1 VAPRTALVHDWLVTW
16 GGAEEVLA
24 EMVDCLS
31 PSALYCIVEDL
42 DAEHRHLLDG
52 LELRTSFIQRVPGA
66 KSHFWHMAPLM
77 PLAVEQFDLGRYDVV
92 VSSSH
97 AVALG
102 ARTGP
107 EQVHVS
113 YVHSPMRFAWDL
125 QGLYLDAFGYRRG
138 PKSVAAR
145 LAFHYLRMW
154 DRGAGTSV
162 DDFVANSAFV
172 AGRIRKI
179 YGRPSTVIHPPVD
192 IEHFTP
198 GGSKGGYF
206 LAGGRMNPFKRIDA
220 VVSAFSTQLQDQRL
234 VVVGDGPDLSKIEAL
249 AGPNVE
255 LVGRVSRDRLRDLL
269 RGADAFIHA
278 ATEDFGIAM
287 AEAQACGTPVI
298 AFGRGGAAEIVRS
311 GADEPDPTGEL
322 FWQQNENGVSRGVRR
337 FLARRER
344 FEPEACRLNAERF
357 GADRFRKDLAAH
369 VEQVVAGR

>member
-1 VAPRTALVHDWLVTW
+1 MNHRTALVHDWLVTW
-16 GGAEEVLA
+16 GGAEQVLA
-24 EMVDCLS
+24 EMVDVLS

-42 DAEHRHLLDG
+42 EPEHRGLFDG
-52 LELRTSFIQRVPGA
+52 LELRTSFIQRIPGST
-66 KSHFWHMAPLM
+66 SHFWHFAPLM

-107 EQVHVS
+107 EQVHIS

-125 QGLYLDAFGYRRG
+125 QGLYLDAFAYRRG
-138 PKSVAAR
+138 PRSVAAR

-162 DDFVANSAFV
+162 DDFVANSEFV

-192 IEHFTP
+192 VEHFTP

-220 VVSAFSTQLQDQRL
+220 IVSAFSTQLRDQRL
-234 VVVGDGPDLSKIEAL
+234 VVIGDGPDLAKIEAL

-269 RGADAFIHA
+269 RGAEAFVHA

-287 AEAQACGTPVI
+287 AEAQP
-298 AFGRGGAAEIVRS
+298 AAPR
-311 GADEPDPTGEL
+311 
-322 FWQQNENGVSRGVRR
+322 
-337 FLARRER
+337 
-344 FEPEACRLNAERF
+344 
-357 GADRFRKDLAAH
+357 
-369 VEQVVAGR
+369 